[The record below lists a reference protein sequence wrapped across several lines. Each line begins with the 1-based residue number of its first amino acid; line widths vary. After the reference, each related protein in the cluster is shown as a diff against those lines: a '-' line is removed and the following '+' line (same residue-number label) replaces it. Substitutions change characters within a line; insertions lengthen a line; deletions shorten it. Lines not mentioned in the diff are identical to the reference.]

1 MHTDNNKILNYL
13 YKNFARTDNCSDFPS
28 LFQPFSSCSR
38 NTQNQKEMVTS
49 TVKAINFDLLTNW
62 LYKYKGDKPKS
73 ADALTFTLNDIFLIE
88 FKSGDQVEKEL
99 NRNKLIKGATGK
111 INGSD
116 YTLCTDIISKVDEVD
131 KNAVK
136 FRFYLVVD
144 AEAMGINILLQEL
157 VFRSKGS
164 LPTGDEKIDALV
176 NEVLPNMKEGIC
188 NPAHFKEID
197 IWFSE
202 LFDKYLNSYGIK
214 DITVMMDGALSAS
227 R

>member
-1 MHTDNNKILNYL
+1 MHTENNKILYYL
-13 YKNFARTDNCSDFPS
+13 YKTFARSDNCSDFPS

-38 NTQNQKEMVTS
+38 NTQNQKALVTS
-49 TVKAINFDLLTNW
+49 TVKAINFDLLTDW
-62 LYKYKGDKPKS
+62 LYRYKGDKPKS
-73 ADALTFTLNDIFLIE
+73 ADTLTFTPNNIFLIE

-99 NRNKLIKGATGK
+99 NRNKLIKGVTGK

-116 YTLCTDIISKVDEVD
+116 YTLCTDIISKVDGLDE
-131 KNAVK
+131 KAVK

-164 LPTGDEKIDALV
+164 LPTGNERIDALV
-176 NEVLPNMKEGIC
+176 SEVLPNMKEGVY
-188 NPAHFKEID
+188 NPDHFKEID

-202 LFDKYLNSYGIK
+202 LFDKYLNSYGII
-214 DITVMMDGALSAS
+214 DITVMMD
-227 R
+227 RV